1 MKEDPPL
8 SVKCKDKFLVQST
21 IITSEKD
28 QPGADLVSW
37 PLDQYSIRFAYL
49 ESQWTTVPGDDA
61 TRIHQQKLK
70 VVYLPAEGILQ
81 EEDEGDTALNQS
93 SMLTE
98 GNSVRIPFTIL
109 YCSIR

>member
-1 MKEDPPL
+1 M
-8 SVKCKDKFLVQST
+8 Q
-21 IITSEKD
+21 
-28 QPGADLVSW
+28 
-37 PLDQYSIRFAYL
+37 L
-49 ESQWTTVPGDDA
+49 ES
-61 TRIHQQKLK
+61 INKKLK

-109 YCSIR
+109 YRSIR